1 VRRVNKG
8 TQPIDS
14 AIEISHLWK
23 GAAPSFTLNPNKRVS
38 DPNPLIRIKSEAKVW
53 VRKYLI
59 EASLESLDFFTSKIG
74 MNAKVFN
81 SNPIHAMNMEGDEI
95 TKKILVR
102 ILKDIRKIEGENHIR
117 EEV

>member
-1 VRRVNKG
+1 M
-8 TQPIDS
+8 
-14 AIEISHLWK
+14 
-23 GAAPSFTLNPNKRVS
+23 
-38 DPNPLIRIKSEAKVW
+38 
-53 VRKYLI
+53 I
-59 EASLESLDFFTSKIG
+59 EASLVSLDFFTSKIG